1 MQVSYQY
8 KLRPRENQSKV
19 MDSWLDMQR
28 SLFNWFLA
36 DRIDG
41 YYQTFVMGEYCDI
54 RTRTEQCPLT
64 CSLSKN
70 SNLHNPW
77 KNPDKNGVVK
87 KRSAS
92 LMQDAYLAEM
102 KQARPW
108 YKTIHSNVLQMLVKR
123 LECSME
129 GFFKHGRGFP
139 SFKNRSNFRSFQYK
153 PGDVKLDGNKIY
165 LPLIG
170 WMRFYN
176 SRPIPQGFEIRT
188 VTLRK
193 KADGWYT
200 SILIRDDSVPD
211 YPTPKE
217 VNTIVGVDMGLTKL
231 VHCSDG
237 SEFDNPRPSTSKKG
251 KRTLK
256 IRQRRLSRK
265 KKGSANRKKEA
276 QKLARLHKKRADK
289 RSAYQWL
296 VASKIVRKADAISVE
311 DLNIKGMKA
320 RCKPKPDDVK
330 QGRFL
335 KNGQSAKRGLNRSIS
350 DASWGTLI
358 EKIQYAAAKSGKSF
372 FKVDPKN
379 TSRTCSKCGVV
390 DALSRFGEK
399 FVCTSCGHE
408 AHADKQA
415 AVNIK
420 TRAVQQNGLTIKKLK
435 KVRRDSAEPKQ
446 LILFETPNPELT
458 GIKRRHRAS
467 NGERGVP
474 GNPPTSVQL
483 SLWDNAEMAYSRE
496 SHPF

>member
-8 KLRPRENQSKV
+8 KLRPNQSQSKV

-28 SLFNWFLA
+28 SLYNWFLA

-54 RTRTEQCPLT
+54 RTKTERYPLS

-70 SNLHNPW
+70 SHLHNPW
-77 KNPDKNGVVK
+77 KNPDKDGLIK

-92 LMQDAYLAEM
+92 LMQDAYLTEL

-108 YKTIHSNVLQMLVKR
+108 YKTIHSNVLQMLIKR
-123 LECSME
+123 LDAAMA
-129 GFFKHGRGFP
+129 GFFQHGRGFP
-139 SFKNRSNFRSFQYK
+139 SFKNKSNFRSFQYK
-153 PGDVKLDGNKIY
+153 PGDVKLNKNKIY
-165 LPLIG
+165 LPSIG
-170 WMRFYN
+170 WMRFFN
-176 SRPIPQGFEIRT
+176 SRTIPTGFEIRT
-188 VTLRK
+188 VTMRK
-193 KADGWYT
+193 KADGWYG
-200 SILIRDDSVPD
+200 SILIEN
-211 YPTPKE
+211 KE
-217 VNTIVGVDMGLTKL
+217 IPNFPNPREINTLISLDMGITKL

-237 SEFDNPRPSTSKKG
+237 TDFVNPRPSTSKKS

-276 QKLARLHKKRADK
+276 QKVGRLHKKHADK
-289 RSAYQWL
+289 RNAYQWF
-296 VASKIVRKADAISVE
+296 VANKIVRKADAVSVE

-320 RCKPKPDDVK
+320 KCKPQPDDVK

-335 KNGQSAKRGLNRSIS
+335 KNGQSQKRGLNRSIS

-358 EKIQYAAAKSGKSF
+358 EKIQYTAAKSGKSF

-379 TSRTCSKCGVV
+379 TSRTCSKCGVI

-399 FVCTSCGHE
+399 FTCVACGYE
-408 AHADKQA
+408 THADKQA

-420 TRAVQQNGLTIKKLK
+420 NRTIQQNGLNIKKLK

-446 LILFETPNPELT
+446 LKLFETPTVEST
-458 GIKRRHRAS
+458 MVKRKQYRAS
-467 NGERGVP
+467 DGKRGVP
-474 GNPPTSVQL
+474 GNSPTQL
-483 SLWDNAEMAYSRE
+483 SLWDIGDLA
-496 SHPF
+496 

>member
-8 KLRPRENQSKV
+8 KLRPKQSQSKV

-41 YYQTFVMGEYCDI
+41 YCQTFIMGEYCDI
-54 RTRTEQCPLT
+54 RTKTERCPLT

-77 KNPDKNGVVK
+77 KKPDKDGLTK

-102 KQARPW
+102 KQLRPW

-123 LECSME
+123 LDAAME
-129 GFFKHGRGFP
+129 GFFKHSRGFP
-139 SFKNRSNFRSFQYK
+139 SFKNKSNFRSFQYK
-153 PGDVKLDGNKIY
+153 PGDIKLDGNKIY
-165 LPLIG
+165 LPSIG

-176 SRPIPQGFEIRT
+176 SRPIPQGFQIRS

-211 YPTPKE
+211 FPAPKE
-217 VNTIVGVDMGLTKL
+217 VKTLVGLDMGLTKL

-237 SEFDNPRPSTSKKG
+237 SDFANPRPATSKKS

-276 QKLARLHKKRADK
+276 QEVSKLHKKHADK
-289 RSAYQWL
+289 RTAYQWF
-296 VASKIVRKADAISVE
+296 VANKVVRKADAISVE

-320 RCKPKPDDVK
+320 KCKPKPDDVK

-358 EKIQYAAAKSGKSF
+358 EKIQYTAAKSGKSF

-379 TSRTCSKCGVV
+379 TSRTCSKCGVI

-399 FVCTSCGHE
+399 FICTSCGHE

-415 AVNIK
+415 ALNVK
-420 TRAVQQNGLTIKKLK
+420 TRAIKGNQLVIKKIK
-435 KVRRDSAEPKQ
+435 KVRRDFAKPKQ
-446 LILFETPNPELT
+446 I
-458 GIKRRHRAS
+458 
-467 NGERGVP
+467 
-474 GNPPTSVQL
+474 
-483 SLWDNAEMAYSRE
+483 NAV
-496 SHPF
+496 

>member
-8 KLRPRENQSKV
+8 KLRPNQSQSKV

-41 YYQTFVMGEYCDI
+41 YYQTLIMGEYCDI
-54 RTRTEQCPLT
+54 RTKTERCPLT

-92 LMQDAYLAEM
+92 LMQDAYLAEI

-108 YKTIHSNVLQMLVKR
+108 YKAIHSNVLQMLLKR
-123 LECSME
+123 LDAAME

-139 SFKNRSNFRSFQYK
+139 SFKNRSKFRSFQYK
-153 PGDVKLDGNKIY
+153 PGDVKIDGNKIY
-165 LPLIG
+165 LPSIG

-176 SRPIPQGFEIRT
+176 SRPIPQGFQIRT
-188 VTLRK
+188 VTMRK

-200 SILIRDDSVPD
+200 SILIRDDSVPNF
-211 YPTPKE
+211 PTPKE
-217 VNTIVGVDMGLTKL
+217 VHTVVGLDMGLTKL

-237 SEFDNPRPSTSKKG
+237 SDFANPRPSTSKKG
-251 KRTLK
+251 RRTLK

-265 KKGSANRKKEA
+265 KKSSNNRKKEA
-276 QKLARLHKKRADK
+276 QKVARLHKKQSDK
-289 RSAYQWL
+289 RSAYQWF

-320 RCKPKPDDVK
+320 KCKPKPDDVK

-358 EKIQYAAAKSGKSF
+358 EKIQYTAAKSGKSF
-372 FKVDPKN
+372 FKVDPRN

-399 FVCTSCGHE
+399 FTCVACGYE
-408 AHADKQA
+408 THADKQA
-415 AVNIK
+415 SVNIK
-420 TRAVQQNGLTIKKLK
+420 NRTIQQNGLTIKKPR
-435 KVRRDSAEPKQ
+435 KVRRDSTKPKQ
-446 LILFETPNPELT
+446 LILFETPTVEST
-458 GIKRRHRAS
+458 TSKRRQHRAS
-467 NGERGVP
+467 NGKRDVP
-474 GNPPTSVQL
+474 GNLPTQL
-483 SLWDNAEMAYSRE
+483 SLWDIGDLA
-496 SHPF
+496 

>member
-1 MQVSYQY
+1 
-8 KLRPRENQSKV
+8 LN
-19 MDSWLDMQR
+19 
-28 SLFNWFLA
+28 
-36 DRIDG
+36 
-41 YYQTFVMGEYCDI
+41 
-54 RTRTEQCPLT
+54 
-64 CSLSKN
+64 KN
-70 SNLHNPW
+70 SSLHNPW

-123 LECSME
+123 LDAAME

-165 LPLIG
+165 LPSIG

-176 SRPIPQGFEIRT
+176 SRPIPQGFQIRT

-211 YPTPKE
+211 YPTPKK
-217 VNTIVGVDMGLTKL
+217 VNTVVGLDMGLTKL

-237 SEFDNPRPSTSKKG
+237 SDFDNPRPSTSKKG

-265 KKGSANRKKEA
+265 KKGSANRHKQA
-276 QKLARLHKKRADK
+276 QKVARLHKKHADK
-289 RSAYQWL
+289 RSAYQWF
-296 VASKIVRKADAISVE
+296 VANKIVNKADAISVE

-320 RCKPKPDDVK
+320 KCKPKPDDVK

-415 AVNIK
+415 ALNVKI
-420 TRAVQQNGLTIKKLK
+420 RAVKDNQLVIKKIK
-435 KVRRDSAEPKQ
+435 KVRSYSAKPKQ
-446 LILFETPNPELT
+446 LTLFETPTVESTT
-458 GIKRRHRAS
+458 GKRIQHRALKS
-467 NGERGVP
+467 KRSVP
-474 GNPPTSVQL
+474 GNPPTQL
-483 SLWDNAEMAYSRE
+483 SLWDIGDLA
-496 SHPF
+496 